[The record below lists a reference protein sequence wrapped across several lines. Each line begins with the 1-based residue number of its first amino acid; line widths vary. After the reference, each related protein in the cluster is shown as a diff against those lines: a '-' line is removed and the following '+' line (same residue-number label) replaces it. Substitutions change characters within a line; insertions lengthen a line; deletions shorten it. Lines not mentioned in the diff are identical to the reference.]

1 MLSHELDASQ
11 FVRHARRAS
20 FEDPRPERTSR
31 VDRPVPSGYF
41 VASAPPHKSFSCNTY
56 GSPPKYCKQKTYGVA
71 KLFRCNTYKK
81 QGVPIMVNQDSLNFE
96 ILTSPQGPRRSWPSE
111 STPAARRKRTTVRK
125 SPSTALH
132 CSQIIFQRSTVDLF
146 HQSRVTRHVSAF
158 SLPPGFVTCLLPPS
172 LTTVNLQLST
182 APPARWTSSP
192 LQAIIPFRRHRP
204 GWRLSLRRGNEYFSK
219 RTEPAGIISIR
230 ILGYAA
236 VDRRAVRRRD
246 CRAGRVGHC
255 RLFHA
260 VPPEPGSRQAAGSEQ
275 DSHRPARPGELAHR
289 RFEEQDGVH
298 HTKSR
303 FDAVRTRAGQEP
315 RRIHPQGAA
324 SVRPETHHATHSS
337 PKGKRGKN
345 RRGSHRGWRR

>member
-1 MLSHELDASQ
+1 M
-11 FVRHARRAS
+11 
-20 FEDPRPERTSR
+20 
-31 VDRPVPSGYF
+31 G
-41 VASAPPHKSFSCNTY
+41 
-56 GSPPKYCKQKTYGVA
+56 
-71 KLFRCNTYKK
+71 
-81 QGVPIMVNQDSLNFE
+81 
-96 ILTSPQGPRRSWPSE
+96 
-111 STPAARRKRTTVRK
+111 
-125 SPSTALH
+125 
-132 CSQIIFQRSTVDLF
+132 
-146 HQSRVTRHVSAF
+146 
-158 SLPPGFVTCLLPPS
+158 LPPSIANKRLTVWLSLLPPS

-182 APPARWTSSP
+182 ASPPARWTSSP

-236 VDRRAVRRRD
+236 VDRRAVRRRER
-246 CRAGRVGHC
+246 RAGRVGHC

-275 DSHRPARPGELAHR
+275 DSHGPARPGELAHR

-324 SVRPETHHATHSS
+324 SVRPGRPQAQGRPQLLRVLSA
-337 PKGKRGKN
+337 KIQDRAA
-345 RRGSHRGWRR
+345 RRPGADVS

>member
-1 MLSHELDASQ
+1 
-11 FVRHARRAS
+11 
-20 FEDPRPERTSR
+20 
-31 VDRPVPSGYF
+31 
-41 VASAPPHKSFSCNTY
+41 
-56 GSPPKYCKQKTYGVA
+56 
-71 KLFRCNTYKK
+71 
-81 QGVPIMVNQDSLNFE
+81 MVNQDSLDFE
-96 ILTSPQGPRRSWPSE
+96 ILTSPQGRRRSWPSE
-111 STPAARRKRTTVRK
+111 SIPSRSQKAGHGPQVAINS
-125 SPSTALH
+125 SPLLPDHFSTFNCRL
-132 CSQIIFQRSTVDLF
+132 STSSTS
-146 HQSRVTRHVSAF
+146 HESPVTRHVSAF

-182 APPARWTSSP
+182 ASPPARWTSSP

-219 RTEPAGIISIR
+219 RTEPAGIVSIR

-246 CRAGRVGHC
+246 RRAGRVGHC

-275 DSHRPARPGELAHR
+275 DSHGPARPGELAHR

-324 SVRPETHHATHSS
+324 SVRPEAHYATHSS
-337 PKGKRGKN
+337 SKGKRGKN
-345 RRGSHRGWRR
+345 RRGSHRGWRRQKRH

>member
-1 MLSHELDASQ
+1 M
-11 FVRHARRAS
+11 
-20 FEDPRPERTSR
+20 
-31 VDRPVPSGYF
+31 G
-41 VASAPPHKSFSCNTY
+41 
-56 GSPPKYCKQKTYGVA
+56 
-71 KLFRCNTYKK
+71 
-81 QGVPIMVNQDSLNFE
+81 
-96 ILTSPQGPRRSWPSE
+96 
-111 STPAARRKRTTVRK
+111 
-125 SPSTALH
+125 
-132 CSQIIFQRSTVDLF
+132 
-146 HQSRVTRHVSAF
+146 
-158 SLPPGFVTCLLPPS
+158 LPPSIANKRLTVWLSLLPPS

-182 APPARWTSSP
+182 ASPPARWTSSP
-192 LQAIIPFRRHRP
+192 LQAIIPFRRRRP

-246 CRAGRVGHC
+246 RRAGRVGHC

-275 DSHRPARPGELAHR
+275 DSHGPARPGELAHR

-303 FDAVRTRAGQEP
+303 FEAVRTRAGQEP

-324 SVRPETHHATHSS
+324 SDPPETHHATHASA
-337 PKGKRGKN
+337 KGKRGKN
-345 RRGSHRGWRR
+345 RRGSHRGWRRYIRNRTHKTRFDNHSRQLALD